1 MDFLEEGEYVKRR
14 ESMVND
20 QILSR
25 GIKEARLIDAMRTI
39 PRHLFVPAGYRRYAY
54 SDHPLPIGEG
64 QTISQPYMVALMT
77 NLLQLNGTEKVLE
90 IGTGS
95 GYQAAIL
102 SRLAAEVHTVEIL
115 PEVAAKARQ
124 TLDSLGFQHITIHVG
139 DGSLGWPAE
148 APYDAILVTAAAKET
163 PGAYFDQLKQTGR
176 MVIPL
181 GGQGTQTIEYWTF
194 ENNRWDSESILT
206 VSFVPLRG
214 ADGWSEEEWPT

>member
-77 NLLQLNGTEKVLE
+77 NLLQLKGTEKVLE
-90 IGTGS
+90 VGTGS

-139 DGSLGWPAE
+139 DGSMGWAEE

-163 PGAYFDQLKQTGR
+163 PGAYFGQLKQTGR

-214 ADGWSEEEWPT
+214 ADGWSEEEWPI

>member
-14 ESMVND
+14 ESMVNE
-20 QILSR
+20 QILVR
-25 GIKEARLIDAMRTI
+25 GIKEPRLIEAMRTI

-77 NLLQLNGTEKVLE
+77 NLLQLKGTEKVLE

-115 PEVAAKARQ
+115 PEVADKARQ
-124 TLDSLGFQHITIHVG
+124 TLDSLGFQRITIHVG

-163 PGAYFDQLKQTGR
+163 PRAYFEQLKQTGR

-214 ADGWSEEEWPT
+214 ADGWSQEEWPI

>member
-77 NLLQLNGTEKVLE
+77 NLLQLKGTEKVLE
-90 IGTGS
+90 VGTGS

-139 DGSLGWPAE
+139 DGSMGWAEE

-163 PGAYFDQLKQTGR
+163 PEAYFDQLKQTGR